1 MPIIVFFDL
10 HFPSLE
16 HIQLSV
22 IQIAWGRDEQIEAV
36 IKRNPQILSIRIIL
50 ISINIFPLNYVEF
63 IKRFMPN
70 IENLTVSHIEIA
82 GDPIHFEYVKNFRLM
97 RNAAITVDKLF
108 FSRLE
113 SLHIDYSIEY

>member
-36 IKRNPQILSIRIIL
+36 IKRNPQILSID
-50 ISINIFPLNYVEF
+50 INIFPLNYVEF
-63 IKRFMPN
+63 IKRFLPN

-82 GDPIHFEYVKNFRLM
+82 GDPIHFEYVKNF
-97 RNAAITVDKLF
+97 
-108 FSRLE
+108 
-113 SLHIDYSIEY
+113 